1 MRRNKN
7 DVLCF
12 YNCLHLTVTPYNY
25 VRQMTNTRFSMNIYS
40 DTTANQDFGAP
51 KSWCHMQQNS
61 QTPLMLALCL
71 FISTPAWNLV
81 CAVLTKIQCC
91 N

>member
-12 YNCLHLTVTPYNY
+12 YNCLHLTVTLYNY

-51 KSWCHMQQNS
+51 
-61 QTPLMLALCL
+61 
-71 FISTPAWNLV
+71 
-81 CAVLTKIQCC
+81 
-91 N
+91 